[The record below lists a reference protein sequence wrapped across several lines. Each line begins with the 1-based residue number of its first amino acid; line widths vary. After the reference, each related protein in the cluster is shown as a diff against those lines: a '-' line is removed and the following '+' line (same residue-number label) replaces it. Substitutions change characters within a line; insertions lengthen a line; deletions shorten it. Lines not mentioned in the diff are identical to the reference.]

1 MWWVVSW
8 IVLFIVLCIV
18 LVWFQSVTNR
28 QVYVKVENVGSK
40 SLADLRGMEKEKLSR
55 YGFVDQAAGVVR
67 IPVEQAM
74 KLEVEDSWRNH
85 VEIRDISPPVDE
97 TVTTATEMAVRTD
110 EGSPPQ

>member
-55 YGFVDQAAGVVR
+55 YGFVDQASGVVR

-97 TVTTATEMAVRTD
+97 TVTTATETAVRTD